1 MIKAIIFDWGRTCW
15 NSEEKRLADNVED
28 VLVFLK
34 SKNLPLALV
43 SLVNKENTEPL
54 EKRRQRIETS
64 LIRKYFDVF
73 IIGEGYNKDRFLEDA
88 LQKLKISPADILVV
102 DDRVIRGIAWI
113 NRKDGTSIWFKN
125 GKFANELPKND
136 DEKPN
141 FTVNSMKE
149 LKKLLEK
156 LIP

>member
-113 NRKDGTSIWFKN
+113 NRKGGTSIWFKN